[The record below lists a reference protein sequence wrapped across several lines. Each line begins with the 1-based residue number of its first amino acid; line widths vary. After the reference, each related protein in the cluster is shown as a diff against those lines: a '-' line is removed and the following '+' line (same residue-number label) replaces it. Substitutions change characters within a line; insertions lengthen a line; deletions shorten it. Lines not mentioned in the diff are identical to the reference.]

1 MSACLTL
8 WHQGTILVVVQ
19 CGTEKTKQQL
29 KCLVMSIQNNGQP
42 FKFHVPCIVH
52 WVLKFG
58 TKGLVLEMWE
68 IQDLVMILSG

>member
-1 MSACLTL
+1 MSVCLTL
-8 WHQGTILVVVQ
+8 WHQGTTLVVQ

-29 KCLVMSIQNNGQP
+29 KCLVMNMQNNGQL
-42 FKFHVPCIVH
+42 FKFHVPCRVH
-52 WVLKFG
+52 CVLKFN